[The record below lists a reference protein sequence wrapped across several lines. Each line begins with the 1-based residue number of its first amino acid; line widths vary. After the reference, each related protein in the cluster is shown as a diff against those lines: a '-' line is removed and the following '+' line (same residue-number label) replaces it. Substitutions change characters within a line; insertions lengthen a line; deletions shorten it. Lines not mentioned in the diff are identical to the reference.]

1 MFIIVEVNL
10 RLNCFQS
17 TKNVTVRELNYAEIR
32 LCLLI
37 TVHRDKSLRTVVFLD
52 AVDFTSQMRTNEP
65 STLNSLREDL
75 GHLETEII
83 AKGGQINKRTGDGLI
98 FTFPS
103 SITAVQCCLEFQ
115 EGVKSSQLKYRIGIH
130 AGEVTITEN
139 DLFGDAVNICSRLES
154 LAEPGTIFT
163 SKTIA
168 EMVRAQQIP
177 QPNFLGEKH
186 LKGDAQPTAVY
197 AWGEVTSFQQDTVA
211 KKPNRFLL
219 VFVASLIV
227 LAIITVPIL
236 AKNRKQASTKSAR
249 EQVLKARMAP
259 NNDAQSAYQPEGADA
274 EALIDEAYNQIFE
287 EMEAFEQAKADA
299 IKSYNPKLVIDWLE
313 QNPLGKRDK
322 GTREMEHWLLIQM
335 AIEKAK
341 AEGAT
346 TPQEIKAKI
355 LSLNSPDLSIAR
367 RAFLEEF
374 K

>member
-1 MFIIVEVNL
+1 M
-10 RLNCFQS
+10 
-17 TKNVTVRELNYAEIR
+17 
-32 LCLLI
+32 
-37 TVHRDKSLRTVVFLD
+37 HRDKSLRTVVFLD

-115 EGVKSSQLKYRIGIH
+115 ESVKSSQLKYRIGIH